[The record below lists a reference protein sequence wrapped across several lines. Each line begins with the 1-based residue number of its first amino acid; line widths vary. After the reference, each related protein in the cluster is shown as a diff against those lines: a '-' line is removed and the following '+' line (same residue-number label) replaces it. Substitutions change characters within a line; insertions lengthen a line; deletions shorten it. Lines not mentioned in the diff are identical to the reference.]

1 MVLYSFYTYKD
12 VICLVS
18 QSNLM
23 FKVDFLYLRLHYSN
37 ISHEYLKNFPISKVI
52 NMDILT

>member
-1 MVLYSFYTYKD
+1 MVLYSFYTYED